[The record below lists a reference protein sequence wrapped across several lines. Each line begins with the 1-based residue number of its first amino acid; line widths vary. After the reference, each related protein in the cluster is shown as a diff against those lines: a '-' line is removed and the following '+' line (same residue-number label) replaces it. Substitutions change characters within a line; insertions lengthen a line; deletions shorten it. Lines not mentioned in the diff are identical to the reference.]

1 MGRFLTYLLLSILYC
16 YFCEANAGSL
26 GSKPFT
32 AWIYNIKIPHTNR
45 TQNKDALYFKVQAN
59 KHEIILKLRKS
70 SRTYESFD
78 TYILNYKGFQKN
90 LVQHNVTCVNTSGIY
105 VNENG
110 YFTVQCKKE
119 QTRNETFK
127 QYLLTGMFCYNG
139 FHFILYP
146 DFLKLDVG
154 RFQGKYG
161 HRHTIHPL
169 QGAASQNACD
179 RISENNTAHLK
190 PPYSQFRKK
199 RQTAKSRGFAGMNI
213 ELSIILDYTIYEHFM
228 LVIPHYVENVEERT
242 DELIHSYYSTLISLI
257 QYVFHSLTT
266 EDFSL
271 DIISNYMVITKTKH
285 AHNLILADWAS
296 KDPKDIW
303 MRLKNWL
310 VHSSEEYTSGM
321 DHIVFIT
328 LHDIIPYVE
337 ELGFGKANR
346 ICSSDSISILS
357 ERLSL
362 RTAFAAVQLIGR
374 SVGIPFDT
382 LDTQCPPEDRYVMSP
397 LLELFQNTDL
407 SLNLFSFSQCSRDY
421 VSGIVKKGRNDKRYA
436 CLWRRSIVP
445 EYHLN
450 TMIKPGQWLS
460 ASQQCYNRF
469 FHESDIYYCENE
481 NFQRTE
487 RFCIHMMCYQKGM
500 CIGMMPLEGTTCG
513 KGMWCI
519 KGHCTT
525 QGDPPKIPMDCWLGD
540 KHPDV
545 IDELNITC
553 NYATFGR
560 NYYCYNDYFYSMCC
574 WTCALL
580 ARKVESCKY
589 GDKREGCRRKLCKYY
604 DDTMKQ
610 NCCGTCHVEAL
621 SSSNHL
627 KTILYLYILQCIIWF
642 I

>member
-1 MGRFLTYLLLSILYC
+1 MGRFLAYLLLSILYC
-16 YFCEANAGSL
+16 YFCETNAGSH
-26 GSKPFT
+26 GSKPFA
-32 AWIYNIKIPHTNR
+32 AWVYNIKIPYTNK
-45 TQNKDALYFKVQAN
+45 TQNKDALYFRVQAN

-90 LVQHNVTCVNTSGIY
+90 HIQHNVTCVNTSGIY

-127 QYLLTGMFCYNG
+127 QYFLTGMFCYNG
-139 FHFILYP
+139 FHFVLYP

-161 HRHTIHPL
+161 HRHTIHSL

-179 RISENNTAHLK
+179 RISENNTANLK
-190 PPYSQFRKK
+190 PPYSQSRKK
-199 RQTAKSRGFAGMNI
+199 RENMGFANLNI
-213 ELSIILDYTIYEHFM
+213 ELSLILDYTIYAHFM
-228 LVIPHYVENVEERT
+228 SIIPPYVEDVEERT
-242 DELIHSYYSTLISLI
+242 NELLQSYYSSLISLI
-257 QYVFHSLTT
+257 HYIFHSLTT
-266 EDFSL
+266 ENFSL
-271 DIISNYMVITKTKH
+271 NVICNYMIITKTEH
-285 AHNLILADWAS
+285 VHNLVLAES
-296 KDPKDIW
+296 KTRDPKDIW
-303 MRLKNWL
+303 MRLRNWL
-310 VHSSEEYTSGM
+310 IHSSEEYTSGV
-321 DHIVFIT
+321 DHIIFIT
-328 LHDIIPYVE
+328 LQDIIPYVKA
-337 ELGFGKANR
+337 LDFGKANG
-346 ICSSDSISILS
+346 ICSSDSISILA

-382 LDTQCPPEDRYVMSP
+382 IDTECSPENRFTMSQ
-397 LLELFQNTDL
+397 LLALFQNTDL
-407 SLNLFSFSQCSRDY
+407 SLNLFSFSECSRDF
-421 VSGIVKKGRNDKRYA
+421 VLGIVKKGHTDKRYA
-436 CLWRRSIVP
+436 CLWRRSIAQ
-445 EYHLN
+445 EYQLN
-450 TMIKPGQWLS
+450 TLIKPGQWLS
-460 ASQQCYNRF
+460 ASQQCYHRF
-469 FHESDIYYCENE
+469 LHESNIYNCEYE
-481 NFQRTE
+481 NFKTTD
-487 RFCIHMMCYQKGM
+487 RFCIHMKCYQKGM

-513 KGMWCI
+513 NGKWCI

-525 QGDPPKIPMDCWLGD
+525 EGDPPKIDMGCWLGD
-540 KHPDV
+540 KQPDV

-560 NYYCYNDYFYSMCC
+560 NYYCYNEYFFSVCC

-580 ARKVESCKY
+580 RRKADSCTF
-589 GDKREGCRRKLCKYY
+589 GDKLDGCRKKLCKYY
-604 DDTMKQ
+604 DDSMKQ
-610 NCCGTCHVEAL
+610 NCCETCGLEAI